1 MKIKKELIGSKV
13 KSQLVNRYFIIEEG
27 KENLYIKLGMLHIFD
42 ATEPR
47 IKIIKKEDVKTRK
60 KSK

>member
-1 MKIKKELIGSKV
+1 M
-13 KSQLVNRYFIIEEG
+13 NRYFIIEEG
-27 KENLYIKLGMLHIFD
+27 KEDLYIKLGMLHIFD

>member
-27 KENLYIKLGMLHIFD
+27 KEDLYIKLGMLHIFD
-42 ATEPR
+42 AAEPR